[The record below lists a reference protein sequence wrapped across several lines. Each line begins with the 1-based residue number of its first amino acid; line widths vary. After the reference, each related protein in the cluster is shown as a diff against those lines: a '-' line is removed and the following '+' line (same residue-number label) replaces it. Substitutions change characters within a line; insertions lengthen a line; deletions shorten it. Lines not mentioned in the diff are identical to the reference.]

1 VVEGFEAR
9 YKVTRGRWHRDGKN
23 TSFWSDPWIDRVTLQ
38 HHFVRPFELAAEK
51 EISVADM
58 IGEVKLAEAAVLLG
72 GGDVGSL

>member
-1 VVEGFEAR
+1 VEGFEAR

-23 TSFWSDPWIDRVTLQ
+23 TSFWSDPWIDGVTLQ